1 MARLT
6 MIQAVN
12 QALTQA
18 MEADPRVLVMGE
30 DVGKNGG
37 VFRAT
42 DKLWDLFGP
51 DRAVDT
57 PLAEGGIVGTAIG
70 MAVYGLRPVA
80 EIQFM
85 GFSYQAFSQLVAQAA
100 RVRYRSLGHYTC
112 PMVLRAPYGGG
123 VRALELH
130 SDTLEARI
138 LHTPGLKFVVP
149 STPYDAKGLLL
160 AAIDDPDPV
169 IVAEPLRLYRSHR
182 DEVPEE
188 RYTVPIGKARLVR
201 EGSDVTVV
209 TWGSQ
214 VPTAMAA
221 AELCQAEGVSV
232 EVVDLRTIVPM
243 DQDAVIAS
251 VEKTHRAVIV
261 QETPLMGGVA
271 SEIAALIAER
281 ALLSLEAPPLRVSGY
296 DMPYPPSSVEE
307 SYLPTPERV
316 KAAIDAVRAF

>member
-30 DVGKNGG
+30 DVGQNGG

-42 DKLWDLFGP
+42 DKLWDRFGP
-51 DRAVDT
+51 DRAIDT
-57 PLAEGGIVGTAIG
+57 PLAEGGIIGTAIG

-130 SDTLEARI
+130 SDTLESRI

-201 EGSDVTVV
+201 EGSDVTVI

-221 AELCQAEGVSV
+221 AEQCEAEGVSV
-232 EVVDLRTIVPM
+232 EVLDLRTIVPM
-243 DQDAVIAS
+243 DQDAIIAS

-271 SEIAALIAER
+271 SDIVALIAER
-281 ALLSLEAPPLRVSGY
+281 AILSLEAPPLRVSGY
-296 DMPYPPSSVEE
+296 DMPYPPASIEE
-307 SYLPTPERV
+307 QYLPSPERV
-316 KAAIDAVRAF
+316 KQAIDTVRAF